1 MKVLILHNKYR
12 QPGGEDQVARA
23 EIRLLCERGVDVY
36 EYEVDNET
44 VSPLAS
50 AWSRDSY
57 EKVREVCRR
66 FRPDIAHVHNF
77 WLKLTPSVHAA
88 CRESGAATV
97 QTLHNFRLL
106 CTNGL
111 FLRNSEVCEDCLGKS
126 PWRGVVRRCYRD
138 SFAASAGV
146 ARMIVLNRRRG
157 TWDRDVD
164 AFIVLSHAARERFE
178 AAGFAPERL
187 YLKANFCEDPGEMET
202 PPSGSDMVLCA
213 GRLSPEKGINV
224 LLDAW
229 KGQSGRLLIAGDGPE
244 RAPLERQARGLRGV
258 TFFGRVDADAMGKL
272 YGKARVVALPSICF
286 EQFPRGVVE
295 GFSYGRPLLV
305 SAIGGLGELVEHDR
319 TGLKFPAKDAGLMA
333 VELRRLLADNAL
345 VDRLGHAARA
355 EYLSKYTAQANFN
368 SLLRI
373 YEAAREHR
381 SHEHRVPHGPAVP
394 RVPSPVEFEK
404 SIPR

>member
-1 MKVLILHNKYR
+1 MKVLILHNRYR

-23 EIRLLCERGVDVY
+23 EIRMLCAQGVDVY

-44 VSPLAS
+44 VSPLES

-57 EKVREVCRR
+57 EKVRDVCRR
-66 FRPDIAHVHNF
+66 FRPDVAHVHNF

-106 CTNGL
+106 CANGL

-126 PWRGVVRRCYRD
+126 PWRGVLRRCYRD

-164 AFIVLSHAARERFE
+164 AFIVLSQAARERFE
-178 AAGFAPERL
+178 IAGFAPERL
-187 YLKANFCEDPGEMET
+187 FLKANFCEDPGEMED
-202 PPSGSDMVLCA
+202 PPSASNMVLCA
-213 GRLSPEKGINV
+213 GRLSAEKGMNV
-224 LLDAW
+224 LLQAW
-229 KGQSGRLLIAGDGPE
+229 KGQVGRLVIAGDGPE
-244 RAPLERQARGLRGV
+244 RAALERQASELDGV
-258 TFFGRVDADAMGKL
+258 TFLGRVDAAAMSKL
-272 YGKARVVALPSICF
+272 YRSARVVALPSICF

-295 GFSYGRPLLV
+295 SFAHGRPLV
-305 SAIGGLGELVEHDR
+305 ASDIGGLGELVEHDL
-319 TGLKFPAKDAGLMA
+319 TGRKFAVKDAGAMA
-333 VELRRLLADNAL
+333 AELRNLLTDPELA
-345 VDRLGHAARA
+345 DRLGRAARA
-355 EYLSKYTAQANFN
+355 AYLEKYTAQANFA

-373 YEAAREHR
+373 YEAACEHR
-381 SHEHRVPHGPAVP
+381 RGAHRLQPSEAVAESQQAGI
-394 RVPSPVEFEK
+394 R
-404 SIPR
+404 